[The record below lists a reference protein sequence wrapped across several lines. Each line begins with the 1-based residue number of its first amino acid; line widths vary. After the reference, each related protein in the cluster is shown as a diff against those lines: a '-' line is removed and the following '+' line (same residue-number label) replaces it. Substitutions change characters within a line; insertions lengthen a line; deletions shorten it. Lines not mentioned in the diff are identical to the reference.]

1 MSCIMSQERE
11 FTSQPDA
18 CEMRTPHEHEVMVK
32 TLSNP
37 IRRQIIRQIGNGI
50 KKDALK
56 SKLGLDSATLK
67 FQLDYLVAECY
78 ITVEDGMCRLTEKG
92 KDLDRS
98 F

>member
-1 MSCIMSQERE
+1 MPQEEE
-11 FTSQPDA
+11 FTSEPDA

-37 IRRQIIRQIGNGI
+37 IRRQIIRLIGNGI

-56 SKLGLDSATLK
+56 KKLGVDDKKLK
-67 FQLDYLVAECY
+67 LQLDYLVAECY
-78 ITVEDGMCRLTEKG
+78 ITVDKDVCMLTEKG
-92 KDLDRS
+92 HNLDRS

>member
-1 MSCIMSQERE
+1 MSQKEE
-11 FTSQPDA
+11 FPSEPDA

-37 IRRQIIRQIGNGI
+37 IRRQIIRLIGKGI

-56 SKLGLDSATLK
+56 KKLGVDDDALK

-78 ITVEDGMCRLTEKG
+78 ITVDKDVCMLTEKG
-92 KDLDRS
+92 HDLDKS